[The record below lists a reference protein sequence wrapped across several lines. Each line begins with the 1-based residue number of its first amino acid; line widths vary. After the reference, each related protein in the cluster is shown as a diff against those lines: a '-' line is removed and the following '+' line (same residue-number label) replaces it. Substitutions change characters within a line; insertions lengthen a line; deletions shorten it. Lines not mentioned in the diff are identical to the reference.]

1 MVVKVIIAFPPDFRL
16 IPSCI
21 LSPFLPFPS
30 LSLSP
35 SPSLS
40 LPPSLP
46 LSPSLPFSS
55 LSPSPSP
62 SLSLPPSLPLSPSL
76 PFSSLSP
83 SPSPSLSLPS
93 SLLPLQTN
101 TFQCILASNEN
112 NESYVFFLYSDSSM
126 EWPGSPYALVGLN
139 AGDGVHHLTIP
150 TSQSEA
156 VLNIAQTSN
165 GQGSD
170 VWVFRTDASDIIQPG
185 WSLFLSVCMHASCV
199 CVLMHGCMQEQGY
212 MHGI

>member
-1 MVVKVIIAFPPDFRL
+1 MICIKLLILNDLCCLERGTYVVNMVVNVIIAFPPDFRL

-21 LSPFLPFPS
+21 LSPSLPFPS
-30 LSLSP
+30 LSP
-35 SPSLS
+35 
-40 LPPSLP
+40 
-46 LSPSLPFSS
+46 
-55 LSPSPSP
+55 SPSPSP
-62 SLSLPPSLPLSPSL
+62 SLSLSLSLFLSPSL
-76 PFSSLSP
+76 
-83 SPSPSLSLPS
+83 
-93 SLLPLQTN
+93 LLPLQTN

-139 AGDGVHHLTIP
+139 AGDGVRHLTIP

-165 GQGSD
+165 GRGSD

-185 WSLFLSVCMHASCV
+185 WLF
-199 CVLMHGCMQEQGY
+199 
-212 MHGI
+212 IF